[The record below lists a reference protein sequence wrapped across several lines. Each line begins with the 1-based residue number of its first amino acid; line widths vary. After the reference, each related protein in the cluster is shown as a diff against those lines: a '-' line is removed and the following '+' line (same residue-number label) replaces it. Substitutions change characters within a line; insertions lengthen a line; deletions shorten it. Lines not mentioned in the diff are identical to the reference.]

1 MVSIE
6 PRRDI
11 SAASVYGASEYILS
25 PEIDFFL
32 NSVKNGT
39 LYLEV
44 SLLKKDPETSMIYD
58 CIDLTG
64 MDKDLKRV
72 LKEYND
78 FCKNKTVYL
87 EKLLTLRENHQL
99 FKIKTYM
106 MVDKVHNDE
115 VRNMVMNNYKDVFKK
130 IAKIDFTRNIIYNRF
145 PFKKTIKSLLII
157 SILSVSHV
165 KNISLK

>member
-1 MVSIE
+1 MLE
-6 PRRDI
+6 DNFKAWI
-11 SAASVYGASEYILS
+11 SYFE
-25 PEIDFFL
+25 
-32 NSVKNGT
+32 K
-39 LYLEV
+39 
-44 SLLKKDPETSMIYD
+44 LLKKDPETSMIYD

-106 MVDKVHNDE
+106 MVD
-115 VRNMVMNNYKDVFKK
+115 
-130 IAKIDFTRNIIYNRF
+130 T
-145 PFKKTIKSLLII
+145 P
-157 SILSVSHV
+157 
-165 KNISLK
+165 